1 MHAGFQPLALPNSS
15 EGTWSEG
22 TGTMTRVTRV
32 TRRSV
37 IATVLATSLFGASA
51 ATAAPPTLYFSAIP
65 DEDETKLTARFT
77 KVAAYLSAQLG
88 IPVQYI
94 PLKSYPAAVTAF
106 KNDQIQLGWFG
117 GLTGVQAMRAVP
129 GSRAIAQGEEDK
141 NFITYFIANASTG
154 LEASNDLPKG
164 IAGKTFTF
172 GAKTSTSGRLMP
184 EFHLRNVFAKSPE
197 EIFSKVGYSG
207 DHTKTVELVQS
218 GAFDVGAVNYTS
230 FDDMVKNG
238 KADPAKVK
246 VIWKTPPY
254 PDYNWTIRGDVDV
267 RFGAGTA
274 DKVRAAILG
283 MKDQALLDAFPRK
296 SFIPT
301 QNSDFLPIEDTAKK
315 LGLLD

>member
-1 MHAGFQPLALPNSS
+1 MTKISRRTVVAAGL
-15 EGTWSEG
+15 
-22 TGTMTRVTRV
+22 
-32 TRRSV
+32 
-37 IATVLATSLFGASA
+37 A
-51 ATAAPPTLYFSAIP
+51 ATLWHPSIAGAATPTLYFSAIP

-77 KVAAYLSAQLG
+77 KVAAYLSEKLG
-88 IPVQYI
+88 LPVQYI

-129 GSRAIAQGEEDK
+129 GSLAIAQGQEDK
-141 NFITYFIANASTG
+141 EFISYFIANTSTG
-154 LEASNDLPKG
+154 LDASADLPKG

-184 EFHLRNVFAKSPE
+184 EFYLRKAFAKGPE

-246 VIWKTPPY
+246 VIWKTPTY
-254 PDYNWTIRGDVDV
+254 PDYNWTIRGDVDA
-267 RFGAGTA
+267 RFGAGTVE
-274 DKVRAAILG
+274 KVRAAILG
-283 MKDQALLDAFPRK
+283 MTDATLLAAFPRK
-296 SFIPT
+296 SFIRT
-301 QNSDFLPIEDTAKK
+301 QNSDFAPIEDTAKQ